1 MGSTKKYGIA
11 TYLWLTILGV
21 ILTRSDLRC
30 QDAQNLDI
38 PVKGATAIAF
48 TPDNQFFIIAKGP
61 SVYLYNAGNDT
72 RIKAFDAGAIHTKD
86 VLDIVFNK
94 NSTLMLTGSSD
105 KKVKLWSI
113 PDGKILTTYS
123 GHASPVI
130 AVRFAQGDQLVITL
144 GEDGTVKVFNRED
157 GKELYTKNDFQKPV
171 RALDATVDGKY
182 FAVGGGD
189 RVIKVYETNT
199 GAIIKTL
206 AGHSGWIRTLAFS
219 PDSKTLASGGDDRM
233 IYLWDV
239 ESGNKSIELAQ
250 RGWIYDLEFSK
261 DGKYLGAA
269 LEKSAIHFYNVSN
282 GNISLK
288 LENMKSPV
296 MKLSISPSGQQ
307 VAYTY
312 EYGTDVKLSNLSS
325 LNITPLVLFRDTKDT
340 SAPLIL
346 VSNPANI
353 IDNKVVVYKDI
364 LDLRGIVTDESGVR
378 SLKINTVE
386 TPVRQNGNFL
396 INIPLAMGD
405 NYITLEVTDVND
417 NIALKKFIVLRKN
430 MEGEAY
436 VGATAVNH
444 LFVVSINNYT
454 YWPKLNNAVK
464 DANDLVSV
472 LLKKYTF
479 EFGNVVILKDEQAT
493 RTNIYNGLRS
503 LIEKIGPQDNLVIY
517 FSGHGYFDAILNEGY
532 WIPIEGKP
540 NSTGEY
546 ISNTD
551 ILKIL
556 NAINSQHT
564 FLIADA
570 CFSGALFT
578 DSRRGYTDQVEKYKS
593 RWGLASGRLE
603 TVSDGAIGGNSP
615 FAKRVILFLDENE
628 KEKFAV
634 SELIQ
639 YVKTQVAEDT
649 NQTPIGNPLRALGD
663 EGGEMVFYKRKN

>member
-1 MGSTKKYGIA
+1 MNIMIQNTNRILPLILSLLVLFTNISNGQSLQKISISAKNVGAMGFSP
-11 TYLWLTILGV
+11 
-21 ILTRSDLRC
+21 
-30 QDAQNLDI
+30 N
-38 PVKGATAIAF
+38 
-48 TPDNQFFIIAKGP
+48 NQYFLIAKGKSP
-61 SVYLYNAGNDT
+61 QLYNAGNDT
-72 RIKAFDAGAIHTKD
+72 RIIEFMGALHSTNI
-86 VLDIVFNK
+86 LDLTFNK
-94 NSTLMLTGSSD
+94 DNTLLLTSGAD
-105 KKVKLWSI
+105 KKVKVWKVPEGREI
-113 PDGKILTTYS
+113 ATYHDYS
-123 GHASPVI
+123 SRVI
-130 AVRFAQGDQLVITL
+130 GVGFAQGDTYIIALA
-144 GEDGTVKVFNRED
+144 EDGTVSVRQRISNTVV
-157 GKELYTKNDFQKPV
+157 YTKNDFEKAARV
-171 RALDATVDGKY
+171 LAISKDGKY

-189 RVIKVYETNT
+189 KFILIYESLT
-199 GAIIKTL
+199 GNIVKKL
-206 AGHSGWIRTLAFS
+206 EGHHGWIRALAFS
-219 PDSKTLASGGDDRM
+219 PDGKILVSGGDDKV
-233 IYLWDV
+233 IFFWDV
-239 ESGNKSIELAQ
+239 ESGTKTKEISQ
-250 RGWIYDLEFSK
+250 KGWIYDLEFSG
-261 DGKYLGAA
+261 DGKYVAAA
-269 LEKSAIHFYNVSN
+269 LEKTSINFYNASS
-282 GNISLK
+282 GMIALK
-288 LENMKSPV
+288 LDDFQAPV
-296 MKLSISPSGQQ
+296 MKLSISPGGQE
-307 VAYTY
+307 VASY
-312 EYGTDVKLSNLSS
+312 EEFGTEVKLWNISS
-325 LNITPLVLFRDTKDT
+325 LNITPVVNFKDATDT
-340 SAPLIL
+340 SSPLIF

-378 SLKINTVE
+378 SLKINTIE
-386 TPVRQNGNFL
+386 TPIKQNGNFF
-396 INIPLAMGD
+396 INMPLAMGE
-405 NYITLEVTDVND
+405 NYINMEVTDVND
-417 NIALKKFIVLRKN
+417 NIALKKFIIVRKN

-436 VGATAVNH
+436 IGATAINH
-444 LFVVSINNYT
+444 LFVVGINNYS

-479 EFGNVVILKDEQAT
+479 EFGNIVVLKDEQAT

-532 WIPIEGKP
+532 WIPIEAKP

-615 FAKRVILFLDENE
+615 FAKRVIQFFDESE
-628 KEKFAV
+628 KDKFAI

-649 NQTPIGNPLRALGD
+649 DQTPIGNPLKALGD